1 MAENYAHESHFNFV
15 GGINQ
20 AAGKLVRVNDEVDFI
35 QNGELEQIG
44 PIHKVRGY
52 SQRGA
57 DVSTD
62 HNILGAVGAIKSDGT
77 MKQILVADETGNSD
91 AFTYNSISD
100 VWTQHALSLTSGSK
114 AELEQFLDGFFMVNF
129 TEATRFN
136 DFTQWYTTT
145 NVTNAPKAKYIK
157 LYLSRLY
164 LGYVVDGASTYP
176 SRVIYS
182 ELPTGTPYSLTWNNT
197 DNYFD
202 VDPEDGDVIKAL
214 SVNANRLLVFKENT
228 LHRYDTNTRYKVPG
242 CPGTVSQRSVREI
255 QGWTMYLHSSGIWG
269 YDGTTSQLLSRKI
282 KDIIDGI
289 STRDFTNACATVR
302 GDHYYL
308 YVGDINNTKTGLTIT
323 KCLIDM
329 DIAKNAF
336 TIRSLEK
343 EPQMFF
349 DYRDDRSNVTYDSA
363 TITYDDANTTYNGLV
378 SSEQRIFFG
387 ATDGAV
393 YQFDTGNTFDGTD
406 ISFIVE
412 TQDYY
417 LGYPAINK
425 LFQKII
431 MFVDSRKSVQV
442 QYKLDEDNWKS
453 LGKVTKT
460 QSELIF
466 PSGSRGKRI
475 KLRVSESSSGDRF
488 AFEGFDVY
496 FTAEGLN

>member
-1 MAENYAHESHFNFV
+1 M
-15 GGINQ
+15 
-20 AAGKLVRVNDEVDFI
+20 
-35 QNGELEQIG
+35 
-44 PIHKVRGY
+44 
-52 SQRGA
+52 
-57 DVSTD
+57 
-62 HNILGAVGAIKSDGT
+62 
-77 MKQILVADETGNSD
+77 
-91 AFTYNSISD
+91 
-100 VWTQHALSLTSGSK
+100 
-114 AELEQFLDGFFMVNF
+114 
-129 TEATRFN
+129 
-136 DFTQWYTTT
+136 
-145 NVTNAPKAKYIK
+145 
-157 LYLSRLY
+157 
-164 LGYVVDGASTYP
+164 
-176 SRVIYS
+176 
-182 ELPTGTPYSLTWNNT
+182 
-197 DNYFD
+197 
-202 VDPEDGDVIKAL
+202 
-214 SVNANRLLVFKENT
+214 
-228 LHRYDTNTRYKVPG
+228 
-242 CPGTVSQRSVREI
+242 
-255 QGWTMYLHSSGIWG
+255 
-269 YDGTTSQLLSRKI
+269 
-282 KDIIDGI
+282 
-289 STRDFTNACATVR
+289 R